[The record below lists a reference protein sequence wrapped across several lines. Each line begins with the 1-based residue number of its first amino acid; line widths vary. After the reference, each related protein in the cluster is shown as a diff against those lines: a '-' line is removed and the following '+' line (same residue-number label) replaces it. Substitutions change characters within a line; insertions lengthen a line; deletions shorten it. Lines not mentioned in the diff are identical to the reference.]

1 MTQQTKIET
10 IAITAVSRRAFLIGT
25 GATSIGVAFG
35 PLAKHAFGA
44 TAPYKAG
51 AWITIGTDNTITI
64 VSPASE
70 MGQGSLTSVPVLIAE
85 ELDADWRRVRF
96 ASADDNQPKVYGNPV
111 WGNTL
116 TTFGSGTIRG
126 YYEKA
131 RIAGAQARKILLW
144 NASQQWKVPV
154 SELSTEPNMVVHKA
168 SGRKISYGDLAKTA
182 KLPDPLPEATK
193 DDLKPAAKFR
203 LIGKDLG
210 RAEVPAKV
218 NGKAQFGIDT
228 QLPNMLYAAVMFP
241 PVQGEKPASI
251 DDAAAKAMKGVVKVV
266 PVARPWDTGTG
277 VAVIAETPWTAMKA
291 KKRLK
296 VTWTTEA
303 KARSY
308 DTDKVRAENLAL
320 ARDISNAGVQ
330 LLQEGGDV
338 APALAGAAK
347 TVTVE
352 VTSDHVSHVPMEPI
366 NATALFKGDS
376 CEVWA
381 SNQSPTNI
389 KGICAKTLN
398 LKPEQVTVHTTFL
411 GGGFGRRSEGDD
423 TAMAA
428 LLAKEVPGRPVK
440 MIWARED
447 DVTNDLFRPLAAQR
461 IDIGLDAQNDIV
473 AWRHR
478 IVAESI
484 FARSNPFLLNNVFKG
499 KDVVAT
505 IGHELK
511 YHVPAFESQYIR
523 TERGVAV
530 GAWRGIAEGY
540 TKLAIESAVEEIARI
555 KGADPVAYRV
565 ALLHSE
571 PRAVKVIQEAAKM
584 AKWGRKMPEGRALG
598 IAYSDANE
606 CHSAVVAECSVNRAS
621 GEITVHHLWAVVD
634 PGVAVQPKNAAVQME
649 GAMIFGLGAA
659 LRDQINIEKGEVQE
673 TNFHEYLP
681 MRMSDIPPIDVKVM
695 ASGEKPGGMGEP
707 GVSPVAPAISNAI
720 AALTGKYLRQIP
732 MRPERVKAALA

>member
-1 MTQQTKIET
+1 MTKQAKIENIVT
-10 IAITAVSRRAFLIGT
+10 TALSRRAFLVGT

-35 PLAKHAFGA
+35 PLAKHAFAA
-44 TAPYKAG
+44 TAPYHAG

-70 MGQGSLTSVPVLIAE
+70 MGQGSMTSVPVLIAE

-116 TTFGSGTIRG
+116 TTYGSGTIRG

-168 SGRKISYGDLAKTA
+168 SGRKVSYGDLAKTA

-193 DDLKPAAKFR
+193 DDLKPASRFR

-210 RAEVPAKV
+210 RSEVPAKV
-218 NGKAQFGIDT
+218 NGKAKFGIDT
-228 QLPNMLYAAVMFP
+228 QLPNMLYAALLFP

-251 DDAAAKAMKGVVKVV
+251 DDAGAKAVKGVVKIAPV
-266 PVARPWDTGTG
+266 PRAWGTGTG
-277 VAVIAETPWTAMKA
+277 VAVIAETPWAAMKA
-291 KKRLK
+291 KKALK
-296 VTWTTEA
+296 VSWTNEA

-308 DTDKVRAENLAL
+308 TTDKVREENLAL
-320 ARDISNAGVQ
+320 ARDMSNAGVE
-330 LLQEGGDV
+330 LMKEGGD
-338 APALAGAAK
+338 AAAAIAGAAK

-352 VTSDHVSHVPMEPI
+352 VTSDHVSHVPMEPM
-366 NATALFKGDS
+366 NATAVFKGDS
-376 CEVWA
+376 CEIWA
-381 SNQSPTNI
+381 SNQSPTSL
-389 KGICAKTLN
+389 KGLCAKTLD
-398 LKPEQVTVHTTFL
+398 LKPEQVTIHSTFL

-423 TAMAA
+423 AA
-428 LLAKEVPGRPVK
+428 LAVLVAKEVPGRPVK
-440 MIWARED
+440 LIWSRED
-447 DVTNDLFRPLAAQR
+447 DVTNDLYRPLAAQR
-461 IDIGLDAQNDIV
+461 IDVGLDAQNNIV
-473 AWRHR
+473 GWRHR
-478 IVAESI
+478 IVGESV
-484 FARSNPFLLNNVFKG
+484 FARNNPFLFNNVFKG
-499 KDVVAT
+499 KDVVVT
-505 IGHELK
+505 VGPELK
-511 YHVPAFESQYIR
+511 YHVPAYQAQYIR

-540 TKLAIESAVEEIARI
+540 TKLAIESAVEQIARM
-555 KGADPVAYRV
+555 KGVDPVAYRLE
-565 ALLHSE
+565 LLHNE
-571 PRAVKVIQEAAKM
+571 PRGVKVVQEAAKM

-606 CHSAVVAECSVNRAS
+606 CHSAVVAECSVNRAT
-621 GEITVHHLWAVVD
+621 GEIKVHHMWAVVD
-634 PGVAVQPKNAAVQME
+634 PGVAVQPRNAGVQME

-673 TNFHEYLP
+673 SNFHEYKPL
-681 MRMSDIPPIDVKVM
+681 RMSEIPPSDVKVM
-695 ASGEKPGGMGEP
+695 PSGDKPGGMGEP
-707 GVSPVAPAISNAI
+707 GVSPVAPAISNAV
-720 AALTGKYLRQIP
+720 AALTGKYLRQLP
-732 MRPERVKAALA
+732 MLPERVKAALA